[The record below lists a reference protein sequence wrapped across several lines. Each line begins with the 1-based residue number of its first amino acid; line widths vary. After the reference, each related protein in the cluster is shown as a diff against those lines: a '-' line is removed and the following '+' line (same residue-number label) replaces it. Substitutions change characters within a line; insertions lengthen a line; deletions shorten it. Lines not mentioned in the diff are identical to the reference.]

1 MPSTTVI
8 IFYKNVHQPKIM
20 RNFLLTWVLTAI
32 SVLITSYVVPG
43 FEVKSWVAA
52 AVAAVMLGLAN
63 AIVRPIL
70 VILTLPLTILSL
82 GLFLFVVNAVTLSLV
97 SYLTPG
103 LAIHGFWPA
112 FFGAI
117 VLSLVSGLL
126 NQWFNQDGQQNA

>member
-1 MPSTTVI
+1 
-8 IFYKNVHQPKIM
+8 M